1 MLNLF
6 DNFDQAS
13 FDLLRSQRSAQIKI
27 PTVVINDDGFL
38 PAEVESPIKFLGQYN
53 KNRSPLYFDQ
63 IPVPKYW
70 RILSTAS
77 QGEIYDLDQKRADIF
92 YHSTDNS
99 RQVKEVRWLDR
110 YGKINWV
117 DHYNRNGYQFA
128 TTFYENGQPTL
139 RKYYNKHQEVFLT
152 WNLRVGGLFLTEDGR
167 KHYFNSWIE
176 FVKYYLTARHFKLD
190 HVFYN
195 TLNQGLN
202 VTMALPDNGTDTLFW
217 HEPLT
222 GDELP
227 GNMQFLMEHST
238 RTKHIIFQRYAD
250 WQRMKSVL
258 TDNEYVDFSYLGTI
272 YPHPRGNQLRPEAL
286 IFTNSDEIVE
296 LATLVKHLPQVKY
309 HIAAVTE
316 MSENLI
322 S

>member
-38 PAEVESPIKFLGQYN
+38 PTEVESPIKFFGQYN
-53 KNRSPLYFDQ
+53 ENRLPLYFDQ

-117 DHYNRNGYQFA
+117 DHYNRNGYHFA
-128 TTFYENGQPTL
+128 TTFYENGQPTW
-139 RKYYNKHQEVFLT
+139 RKYYDKHQI
-152 WNLRVGGLFLTEDGR
+152 GR
-167 KHYFNSWIE
+167 
-176 FVKYYLTARHFKLD
+176 A
-190 HVFYN
+190 HV
-195 TLNQGLN
+195 
-202 VTMALPDNGTDTLFW
+202 
-217 HEPLT
+217 
-222 GDELP
+222 
-227 GNMQFLMEHST
+227 
-238 RTKHIIFQRYAD
+238 
-250 WQRMKSVL
+250 
-258 TDNEYVDFSYLGTI
+258 
-272 YPHPRGNQLRPEAL
+272 
-286 IFTNSDEIVE
+286 
-296 LATLVKHLPQVKY
+296 
-309 HIAAVTE
+309 
-316 MSENLI
+316 
-322 S
+322 